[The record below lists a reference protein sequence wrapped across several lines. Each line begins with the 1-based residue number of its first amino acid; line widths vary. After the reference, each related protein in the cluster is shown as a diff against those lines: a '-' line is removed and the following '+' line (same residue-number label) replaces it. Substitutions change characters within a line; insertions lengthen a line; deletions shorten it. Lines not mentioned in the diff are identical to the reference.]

1 MSRLRLCTTVAVSAT
16 AVLGLAACGSA
27 ATSGGSGG
35 SGGAAATAAAAGGVN
50 LADVCPAT
58 VVIQTDWNPEADH
71 GHAYQLVGPN
81 PSIDAGKKSVTG
93 DLYAKGAP
101 TGVKVEVRA
110 GGPAIGFQSVS
121 STMYSDKSIL
131 LGYVTTDEGV
141 SNSSKLPT
149 TAVFAE
155 NDISPQMIMWDPSV
169 YPNVTDIKSL
179 GAALPANGGVVRY
192 FKGAAYMDYLTGSKI
207 LDKASTD
214 GGYDGTPAQFV
225 AAKGKDAQQGFAT
238 AEPYIYKNEVKAWGK
253 DVKFQLIY
261 DTGYPVY
268 PEAMAVRTADLEK
281 NAACLKK
288 LVPVLQQADV
298 DYIKSPD
305 TTNALI
311 VDLVTKYNNGWVYS
325 KGVADYAVKQMKDL
339 GIAKNGPSG
348 YVGEMTAERIQKV
361 IDIDTPIFT
370 AQNAAPKSGLKAAD
384 LFTIDYLDKSIK
396 F

>member
-1 MSRLRLCTTVAVSAT
+1 MSRLRTCTIAAASVT
-16 AVLGLAACGSA
+16 AVLGLAACGA
-27 ATSGGSGG
+27 ATTSGGT
-35 SGGAAATAAAAGGVN
+35 AAPAATAAGSGGVN

-81 PSIDAGKKSVTG
+81 PTVDAGKKSVTG
-93 DLYAKGAP
+93 DLYSKGAP

-121 STMYSDKSIL
+121 STMYADKGIM
-131 LGYVTTDEGV
+131 LGYVTTDEAI

-169 YPNVTDIKSL
+169 YPSVTDIKSL
-179 GAALPANGGVVRY
+179 GAALPAGSVIRY
-192 FKGAAYMDYLTGSKI
+192 FKGAAYMDYLTGSGI
-207 LDKASTD
+207 LGKAVTD
-214 GGYDGTPAQFV
+214 GGYDGAPAQFV

-268 PEAMAVRTADLEK
+268 PEAMAVRTADLDK

-288 LVPVLQQADV
+288 LVPVLQHADV

-305 TTNALI
+305 TANALI

-348 YVGEMTAERIQKV
+348 YVGEMAAERIQKV

-370 AQNAAPKSGLKAAD
+370 AQNAAPKSGLKAAE
-384 LFTIDYLDKSIK
+384 LFTNDYMDKSVK